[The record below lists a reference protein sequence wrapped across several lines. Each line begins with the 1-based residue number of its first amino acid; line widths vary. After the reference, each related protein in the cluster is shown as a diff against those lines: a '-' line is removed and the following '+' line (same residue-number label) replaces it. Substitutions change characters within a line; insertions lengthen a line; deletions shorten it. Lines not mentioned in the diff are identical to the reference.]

1 MSNVSSQSLASSMF
15 TATQQRLFGLIFGQP
30 RRSFFMTELI
40 ELAGIGRG
48 AVQRELARLEKGRIV
63 VTERRGNRKHFQ
75 ANPDSPVFHELC
87 SIVNKTIGVAE
98 QVRTT
103 LQTIESRISLALI
116 YGSVA
121 NQSDTASSDIDL
133 LLVSDDLTLESLYSH
148 LSDVERNLGR
158 QINPT
163 LYTQAEFQSRLGN
176 GNAFLRRVL
185 EQPKIMLKGDIDV
198 ERTIGKPGQDR
209 NAESGTKQRSGDLRV
224 DRIGSGAAE

>member
-1 MSNVSSQSLASSMF
+1 MRTVSSQSLAGSMF

-30 RRSFFMTELI
+30 GRSFFLTELI

-75 ANPDSPVFHELC
+75 ANQDSPVFQELC

-98 QVRTT
+98 QVRIA

-133 LLVSDDLTLESLYSH
+133 LVVSDDLILESLYSH
-148 LSDVERNLGR
+148 LSDVEKNLGR
-158 QINPT
+158 RINPT
-163 LYTQAEFQSRLGN
+163 LYTNAEFQSRLGN

-198 ERTIGKPGQDR
+198 ERTTGKPGQDR
-209 NAESGTKQRSGDLRV
+209 KAENGTKQRSGNFRV
-224 DRIGSGAAE
+224 DRIGFGAVE